1 MFSLKCFA
9 IIIALYILTQ
19 LTPPLVAYVYVKFT
33 NIKCVSYD
41 KAFADFRYCKLKAL
55 SPNKVAL
62 FLHVQLFQLPVNNV
76 SINLDVYRK
85 ANGYRPFLFNKTS
98 DFCQFLRNP
107 KRIPLGKILMD
118 IIAMYSNINHTCPY
132 NVRVAVSKSFIRIFK
147 ILNVIPLFP
156 FHFQHDIIVKDFILT
171 TQHVQLLP
179 VPTGDYLLRISVGA
193 YNEFK
198 ATVSAYVQRVED

>member
-132 NVRVAVSKSFIRIFK
+132 N
-147 ILNVIPLFP
+147 
-156 FHFQHDIIVKDFILT
+156 HDIIVKDFILT